1 LLEATSKWL
10 EDDQV
15 LSIEAEISELGDPV
29 ARLAT
34 GVLLWLKKAQSDPA
48 WRAFTARVRQHGRL
62 VERQLTGDLR
72 AGLRSGAFSFPSLQA
87 ARDLV
92 AGTLREAMI
101 RMTEGRVPKTYAADV
116 ARVVP
121 RGLGLEPRRVETILA
136 RPLPKMR
143 RTPRTVA

>member
-1 LLEATSKWL
+1 MLEATSKWL